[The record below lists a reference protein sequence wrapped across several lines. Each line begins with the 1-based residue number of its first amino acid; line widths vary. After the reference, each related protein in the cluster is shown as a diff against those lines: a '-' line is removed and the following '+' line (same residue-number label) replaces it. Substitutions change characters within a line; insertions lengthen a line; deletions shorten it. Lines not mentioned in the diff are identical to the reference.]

1 MFVYFFY
8 VVVVVVLV
16 LMGSLWFIKG
26 SNQVG
31 GSRTSIFSRFSYQPE
46 FPFISQ
52 LDAVDLNRF
61 SKVYNISGPIKFI
74 HNRPYRYY
82 HSKNSDWLY
91 PWEFPQEI
99 NYPCIRLSNSKC
111 HDNAVQIMKEGGDKL
126 DSIAIHTKS
135 DIVQTS
141 PCFNRVYD
149 ACLKTIPK
157 QVTTY

>member
-1 MFVYFFY
+1 MLIYFFCL
-8 VVVVVVLV
+8 VIGLV
-16 LMGSLWFIKG
+16 LIGSMFIRTN
-26 SNQVG
+26 NQVG

-52 LDAVDLNRF
+52 LDVVDLNRF
-61 SKVYNISGPIKFI
+61 SKVYNITGPIKFI

-99 NYPCIRLSNSKC
+99 NYPCIRLANSKC
-111 HDNAVQIMKEGGDKL
+111 HDNTVQIMKEGGDKL

-135 DIVQTS
+135 DIVKTS

-149 ACLKTIPK
+149 ECLKKIPK
-157 QVTTY
+157 